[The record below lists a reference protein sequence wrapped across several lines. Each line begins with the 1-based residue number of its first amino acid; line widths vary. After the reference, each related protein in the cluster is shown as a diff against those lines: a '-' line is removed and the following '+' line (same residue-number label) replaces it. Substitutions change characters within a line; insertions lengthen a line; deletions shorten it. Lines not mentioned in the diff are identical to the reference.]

1 MPVVLGILLLLIG
14 VAFPLAL
21 LFWLNGR
28 LSRKPPLRPA
38 QVGLLLAFN
47 GVLPV
52 GLILLGL
59 GRLSPRLWA
68 SSVLRTASLAALIAA
83 AVVLVVLVVL
93 ARRNGGNNGR

>member
-1 MPVVLGILLLLIG
+1 M
-14 VAFPLAL
+14 

-28 LSRKPPLRPA
+28 LSRKPPPRPA

-59 GRLSPRLWA
+59 GLLSPRLWV

-83 AVVLVVLVVL
+83 AVLLIAMGVL
-93 ARRNGGNNGR
+93 ARRNGGDDGR